1 MQSVTSAT
9 AVATTARANDIT
21 LYASLEL
28 SKSKWVV
35 TINNPGSEKFSKHV
49 VEGGDGAGLLEL
61 LSRSMAKAEQRYGV
75 QVKAIV
81 IQEAGLDGFWI
92 HRLLLANGIESHV
105 VDAASIAVNRRHR
118 RAKTDAI
125 DGETLLRTLMA
136 WARGERRVC
145 SMVRAPSRE
154 DEDRRRLTRERGTL
168 LKERIQHTNRVR
180 GLLSGQGVQDYDPL
194 RRDRFE
200 RLEALRTGDGRDLP
214 PMLKE
219 EIRRELDRIALV
231 TTQLAVVERARDA
244 LIRMDVGPKEVETMS
259 QTVSPSTS
267 RSYGLARVSRAC
279 RSSRA
284 GVYRFLKRAPSPAIA
299 RRPGPTGPCPDAEL
313 ADHIRREIEASDFH
327 GEGYRKLW
335 ARLRVAGV
343 RSSPRRVRRVMG
355 ENGLLAPHRV
365 GRNQE
370 KTHDGTIVTDKVNE
384 MWGTDM
390 SQTVTL
396 EEGRAYVF
404 VAVEHANSEII
415 GIHEPRNATTPP
427 LCFSSSKAWALSSPR
442 SSGWNCCF
450 EASATD
456 ARWRLT
462 ADWRPVPGR
471 AAASNET
478 RASRSRAIAACARR

>member
-9 AVATTARANDIT
+9 AVATTARSNDIT
-21 LYASLEL
+21 LFASLEL

-61 LSRSMAKAEQRYGV
+61 LSRSRGKAEQRYGV

-105 VDAASIAVNRRHR
+105 VDAASIAVDRRHR

-200 RLEALRTGDGRDLP
+200 RLEALRTGDGRELP

-231 TTQLAVVERARDA
+231 TTQLAAVERARDA
-244 LIRMDVGPKEVETMS
+244 LIRMDAEERNNPAALLLKLKGLGPEFASLLWLES
-259 QTVSPSTS
+259 LF
-267 RSYGLARVSRAC
+267 RSFGNRRQVAAYGGL
-279 RSSRA
+279 
-284 GVYRFLKRAPSPAIA
+284 APSPWQSGGVERDQGISKSGN
-299 RRPGPTGPCPDAEL
+299 RRLRKTMIEL
-313 ADHIRREIEASDFH
+313 AWLWLRHQPDSALSRWFQARVGAAKGRIRRIAIVALA
-327 GEGYRKLW
+327 RKL
-335 ARLRVAGV
+335 LVALWRYVTQGV
-343 RSSPRRVRRVMG
+343 VP
-355 ENGLLAPHRV
+355 
-365 GRNQE
+365 
-370 KTHDGTIVTDKVNE
+370 
-384 MWGTDM
+384 
-390 SQTVTL
+390 
-396 EEGRAYVF
+396 EGAVF
-404 VAVEHANSEII
+404 
-415 GIHEPRNATTPP
+415 
-427 LCFSSSKAWALSSPR
+427 KAA
-442 SSGWNCCF
+442 
-450 EASATD
+450 
-456 ARWRLT
+456 
-462 ADWRPVPGR
+462 
-471 AAASNET
+471 
-478 RASRSRAIAACARR
+478 